1 MSISAFIA
9 RRYLVS
15 RKSHHVINV
24 ISWISVCGV
33 AIATA
38 AMVCI
43 LSVFNGFQDMVADL
57 FTAFDPELKVLPKE
71 GKYVEADAQEL
82 QALRKYDGI
91 EVYTEVFEDNAL
103 LMTKNRQVMATIKG
117 VDDNF
122 AQLTRIDDI
131 CFGKGV
137 FELHADI
144 INYGVLGVN
153 LLSTLGVG
161 ADFDEPIQ
169 VFAPRGGKRI
179 DLNDPGES
187 FNMDELYS
195 PSVGFSV
202 RQQKYDSHYALTSIG
217 FARSLFEK
225 EGMVS
230 SVELKLKEGVGVNG
244 AKSEIKD
251 ILGDRFMV
259 QDRYEQQE
267 DTFKIMQ
274 IEKLI
279 SYVFLTFILMIAC
292 FNIIGS
298 LSMLII
304 DKKHDVV
311 TLRNLGASDRQIA
324 GIFMN
329 EGRLISMVGALGGIL
344 LGLILCLI
352 QQKYGVIKFG
362 QSAGSYIIDAY
373 PVNIHLWDVAVVFVT
388 VIAVGFVSVWF
399 PVRYLSRKFTKPS
412 SENI

>member
-1 MSISAFIA
+1 MNFPAFIA

-15 RKSHHVINV
+15 KKSHHVINV

-71 GKYVEADAQEL
+71 GKFISADAPEL
-82 QALRKYDGI
+82 QSLKKYNGI
-91 EVYTEVFEDNAL
+91 AVYTEVVEDNAL
-103 LMTKNRQVMATIKG
+103 LMTKNRQVMATVKG

-122 AQLTRIDDI
+122 EELTRIDDI
-131 CFGKGV
+131 CFGNGI
-137 FELHADI
+137 FQLHADI
-144 INYGVLGVN
+144 INYGVLGIN
-153 LLSTLGVG
+153 LLSSLGVG

-179 DLNDPGES
+179 DLNDPSES
-187 FNMDELYS
+187 FNMEELFS

-202 RQQKYDSHYALTSIG
+202 KQQKYDSHYALTSID
-217 FARSLFEK
+217 FARTLFEK

-230 SVELKLKEGVGVNG
+230 SIELKLADGVGIHG
-244 AKSEIKD
+244 AKSDIKAL
-251 ILGDRFMV
+251 LGDGFIV
-259 QDRYEQQE
+259 QDRYEQQAE
-267 DTFKIMQ
+267 TFKIMQ

-304 DKKHDVV
+304 DKKHDVI
-311 TLRNLGASDRQIA
+311 TLRNLGASDRQIS

-329 EGRLISMVGALGGIL
+329 EGRLISIVGALGGIIIGL
-344 LGLILCLI
+344 LLCYV
-352 QQKYGVIKFG
+352 QQEYGVIKFG
-362 QSAGSYIIDAY
+362 QSAGSYIIDSY
-373 PVNIHLWDVAVVFVT
+373 PVNIHLWDVVVVFAT
-388 VIAVGFVSVWF
+388 VLIVGFVSVWF
-399 PVRYLSRKFTKPS
+399 PVRHLSRKFTKSS
-412 SENI
+412 SEL

>member
-131 CFGKGV
+131 CFGKGM

-202 RQQKYDSHYALTSIG
+202 RQQKYDSHYALTSH
-217 FARSLFEK
+217 RSRLHP
-225 EGMVS
+225 
-230 SVELKLKEGVGVNG
+230 
-244 AKSEIKD
+244 
-251 ILGDRFMV
+251 
-259 QDRYEQQE
+259 
-267 DTFKIMQ
+267 
-274 IEKLI
+274 
-279 SYVFLTFILMIAC
+279 
-292 FNIIGS
+292 
-298 LSMLII
+298 LS
-304 DKKHDVV
+304 
-311 TLRNLGASDRQIA
+311 
-324 GIFMN
+324 
-329 EGRLISMVGALGGIL
+329 
-344 LGLILCLI
+344 
-352 QQKYGVIKFG
+352 
-362 QSAGSYIIDAY
+362 
-373 PVNIHLWDVAVVFVT
+373 
-388 VIAVGFVSVWF
+388 VSV
-399 PVRYLSRKFTKPS
+399 RRC
-412 SENI
+412 